1 MNAPA
6 DHIVV
11 MHGSLSVNV
20 PRKLFKGSEA
30 IPVDDLVKKFRKTLK
45 DRYPWLT
52 ENGMDVLMK
61 NARRVMLTTID
72 VETSGKA
79 HAKVLI
85 EQGKFEEAVKHLK
98 RHLEMDPDDPDVWY
112 LLGETLCKMGRK
124 DEGYA
129 AMNCGRD
136 LF

>member
-1 MNAPA
+1 M
-6 DHIVV
+6 V

-20 PRKLFKGSEA
+20 PRRLFKGPEA
-30 IPVDDLVKKFRKTLK
+30 VPVDDEVKKFRKLLK

-85 EQGKFEEAVKHLK
+85 GQGKLEEAVKHLK
-98 RHLEMDPDDPDVWY
+98 RHLEMDPNDPDVWY
-112 LLGETLCKMGRK
+112 LLGATLCKMGRN
-124 DEGYA
+124 DEGYEA
-129 AMNCGRD
+129 INRGRD

>member
-11 MHGSLSVNV
+11 MHGNLSVNI
-20 PRKLFKGSEA
+20 PRKLFKGPEA
-30 IPVDDLVKKFRKTLK
+30 IPLDNEVNKFRKTLK

-52 ENGMDVLMK
+52 ENSLDVLMK

-79 HAKVLI
+79 QAKILI
-85 EQGKFEEAVKHLK
+85 EQGKLELAVKHLK
-98 RHLEMDPDDPDVWY
+98 RHLEMDPEDPDVWY
-112 LLGETLCKMGRK
+112 LLGETLCKMGK
-124 DEGYA
+124 TEEGYA
-129 AMNCGRD
+129 AMNRGRD